1 VTQSV
6 IMIRPLSALALLI
19 TTVTG
24 VLRTRIGIMMD
35 SVSATKTGAAMTASV
50 MMANVTHTVKAVK
63 APNRTIAR
71 NALST
76 RAGADLI
83 LIVNVTMTGL
93 VMTVAT
99 GLVPASL
106 LAMAVLAQRETTA
119 MTAYYTLNGTE
130 L

>member
-6 IMIRPLSALALLI
+6 IMTRPLSALALIL

-24 VLRTRIGIMMD
+24 VLRTPTGIMMD
-35 SVSATKTGAAMTASV
+35 SVSVTKTGVVLTASL

-63 APNRTIAR
+63 ALNKTIAR

-76 RAGADLI
+76 LAGPDLI
-83 LIVNVTMTGL
+83 LLVNVMKNGL

-99 GLVPASL
+99 GLVLASL
-106 LAMAVLAQRETTA
+106 LAMAVLAQTETTV
-119 MTAYYTLNGTE
+119 MTAYYTLSVTE